1 MQKTSS
7 TYNKINNS
15 PIKIKNTLIE
25 NNQYSLKQNFFD
37 PTKSS
42 PPNIFM
48 IKLYNRMTQ
57 FESNYKNESNF
68 DNK

>member
-1 MQKTSS
+1 MQKNSS
-7 TYNKINNS
+7 TYIKINNT
-15 PIKIKNTLIE
+15 PIKIKNASIE

-57 FESNYKNESNF
+57 FESNHKNESIF

>member
-1 MQKTSS
+1 MQSASS
-7 TYNKINNS
+7 SYNKINSS

-57 FESNYKNESNF
+57 YETNYKNDLNF